1 MFVHGEPGRKSTTI
15 HVLMVDCMCGHG
27 WAMGVGVGDK
37 CAKYEVKDHSGCTL
51 KVFWAKVSTFAT
63 VI

>member
-37 CAKYEVKDHSGCTL
+37 CARYEVKDHSGCTL
-51 KVFWAKVSTFAT
+51 KVFWDKMN
-63 VI
+63 I